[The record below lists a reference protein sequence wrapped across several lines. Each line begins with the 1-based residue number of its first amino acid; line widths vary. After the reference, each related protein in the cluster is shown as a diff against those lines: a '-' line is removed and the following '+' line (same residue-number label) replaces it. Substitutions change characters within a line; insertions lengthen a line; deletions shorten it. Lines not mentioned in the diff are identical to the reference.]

1 MSSPGK
7 DNKDNILQIQQSI
20 QTMVRDIEK
29 EKINLRISQER
40 YTKKFREYNEILGKP
55 VAQTKEQ
62 KLKMIKDKLE
72 KLKKREIF
80 SPTYGRRIRPLNPE
94 DEIKNIQK
102 SSSLNEIKLNDI
114 KNGVNKQALINERI
128 LQEINEV
135 RKDKLLLKTKLTKI
149 EEENEEIEKNLK
161 VITRKNQECTKK
173 LKFKDLKKSKD
184 EGLLLEEKFK
194 LDRDVLENKY
204 HKVI

>member
-102 SSSLNEIKLNDI
+102 SSSLNEIKL
-114 KNGVNKQALINERI
+114 
-128 LQEINEV
+128 
-135 RKDKLLLKTKLTKI
+135 KI
-149 EEENEEIEKNLK
+149 
-161 VITRKNQECTKK
+161 V
-173 LKFKDLKKSKD
+173 
-184 EGLLLEEKFK
+184 
-194 LDRDVLENKY
+194 
-204 HKVI
+204 